1 MLLFKK
7 EMSIFDDF
15 DCTRGGRLGSASS
28 NRSSQTMSLEQTLFN
43 ASSRGLC
50 EKIKTI
56 LADEKKKDFLKL
68 FNGFNAFHIAIKKG
82 HIKVVELLLD
92 SFPQYLTSRTN
103 DNRNGEMIAAFEG
116 FSTILE
122 LLFSKKAVSTDSIDS
137 TECIDNEGNTVM
149 HYACWGG
156 RIECV
161 LFLVERGKYTST
173 LKNNDSVLP
182 IQFAVAGNH
191 TEVVRYLLQ
200 RQQVD
205 DTSDGSATGITTIHR
220 ACSHGALQSL
230 QVIIDYLQQADSP
243 HGVDIGEVLNN
254 MVATNGSPAV
264 HLAAQHGHL
273 HIVQYLATFPSL
285 RFDISNDY
293 GLTALHYACIGYDR
307 YYSPLFMNH
316 SFSLLLVVIVIS

>member
-1 MLLFKK
+1 
-7 EMSIFDDF
+7 MSIFDDF
-15 DCTRGGRLGSASS
+15 DCTRGGRLGSASF
-28 NRSSQTMSLEQTLFN
+28 NRSPETISLEQSLFN

-56 LADEKKKDFLKL
+56 LANEKKKDFLQL

-92 SFPQYLTSRTN
+92 SFPQYLFSRTN
-103 DNRNGEMIAAFEG
+103 DNRTGEMIAAFEG
-116 FSTILE
+116 FSAILE
-122 LLFSKKAVSTDSIDS
+122 LLVLKKTISTDSNDS
-137 TECIDNEGNTVM
+137 TECIDNDGNTVM

-161 LFLVERGKYTST
+161 RFLDEIGKYTYT
-173 LKNNDSVLP
+173 KKNNDSILP

-205 DTSDGSATGITTIHR
+205 DTADGSATGITTIHR

-230 QVIIDYLQQADSP
+230 QVILEYLQEVESS
-243 HGVDIGEVLNN
+243 HSIDIGEILNN
-254 MVATNGSPAV
+254 MLATNGSPAV

-273 HIVQYLATFPSL
+273 PILQYLASFPSL

-293 GLTALHYACIGYDR
+293 GLTALHYACIG
-307 YYSPLFMNH
+307 
-316 SFSLLLVVIVIS
+316 